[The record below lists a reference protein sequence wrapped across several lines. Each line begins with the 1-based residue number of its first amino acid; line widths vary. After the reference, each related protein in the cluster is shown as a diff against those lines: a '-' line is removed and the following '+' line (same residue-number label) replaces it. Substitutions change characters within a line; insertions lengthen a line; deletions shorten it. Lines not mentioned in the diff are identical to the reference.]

1 MSLRLNSSSWEENK
15 IIISLQFRKYQ
26 LMGKANKGHSAS
38 SKQNVLNRPV
48 IFETIRE
55 SMELHYRNN
64 R

>member
-1 MSLRLNSSSWEENK
+1 
-15 IIISLQFRKYQ
+15 
-26 LMGKANKGHSAS
+26 MGKANKGHSAS